1 MIIYGQERL
10 EMKIFKAFTL
20 AEILITLGIIGIVAA
35 MTIPTLMTKI
45 QTKKTVSQLRAT
57 QSILSQAFRMAEEEN
72 GDPSSWEFKHNN
84 KDATVVAEK
93 IRPYIK
99 IAVDCKQEISDK
111 CFSYNIYKH
120 LAGDNDFSYA
130 TNTYYYKFILLNGV
144 SVTFR
149 GPYGNEIDSI
159 LIVVDLNG
167 KLPPNVY
174 GKDSFYFVY
183 TNSTLL
189 PVGAP
194 DCSKYLNFN
203 CSYETTCKLN
213 GSGNGCAYYVLKYQN
228 MNYLKK

>member
-1 MIIYGQERL
+1 
-10 EMKIFKAFTL
+10 MKKNRAFTL

-45 QTKKTVSQLRAT
+45 QTKKTVSQLRTT

-72 GDPSSWEFKHNN
+72 GAPSSWEFKRNDN
-84 KDATVVAEK
+84 DSTLIADK

-99 IAVDCKQEISDK
+99 IAVDCKREKSEK
-111 CFSYNIYKH
+111 CFSYSAHKH

-130 TNTYYYKFILLNGV
+130 TKSNYYKFILINGV

-149 GPYGNEIDSI
+149 GPYGNEKDAI
-159 LIVVDLNG
+159 LIIVDLNG

-194 DCSKYLNFN
+194 DCSKYIWFN